1 MSGLVVLNFHGIGT
15 PGREME
21 PGEAPY
27 WVGTDQFGAILDR
40 IVAHPDRARIRI
52 TFDDG
57 NISDR
62 TVALPA
68 LTARGL
74 AADFFVLSGR
84 IGRPGSLGADDIAAL
99 LEAGMGIGSHG
110 VAHLDWSALEPAA
123 LEAELA
129 GSRARLEAVCRCPV
143 RSAAIPFGRWSGGVL
158 RGLRAAGYGTAWSS
172 DGGMSWPGDFPAAR
186 TSVRGA
192 MGMDEIDMILAG
204 RMGPARRARRALGL
218 ARKRW
223 LA

>member
-27 WVGTDQFGAILDR
+27 WVGTDRFGAILDR
-40 IVAHPDRARIRI
+40 IAGHPDRARIRI

-57 NISDR
+57 NLSDR
-62 TVALPA
+62 TIALPA
-68 LTARGL
+68 LETRGL
-74 AADFFVLSGR
+74 GADFFVLSGR
-84 IGRPGSLGADDIAAL
+84 IGAPGSLGMEDIAAL
-99 LEAGMGIGSHG
+99 LAAGMGIGSHG
-110 VAHLDWSALEPAA
+110 VAHVDWSALAPAA
-123 LEAELA
+123 LAAELE
-129 GSRARLEAVCRCPV
+129 GSKARLEEVCGRPV
-143 RSAAIPFGRWSGGVL
+143 RSAAIPFGRWSGAVL
-158 RGLRAAGYGTAWSS
+158 RGLRAAGYETAWSS
-172 DGGMSWPGDFPAAR
+172 DGGVARPGDFPAAR

-192 MGMDEIDMILAG
+192 MGMDEIDSILAG
-204 RMGPARRARRALGL
+204 RMGPARRARRRLGV